1 MRVADLSKFIV
12 ARHQVYENRM
22 AGKTPWTK
30 DPILAT
36 YRFCNVYR
44 ELDRVTIWVG
54 QNWRYNMC
62 TRDDMWF
69 TMVIARL
76 VNHPPTLA
84 DLTGMFRASTR
95 YLHPQWDAKRF
106 VQVLEGRAAAGERV
120 YNPAYIVSTNGRAM
134 PKARYLAEQVLTPL
148 WQARDAIRPR
158 PGDTL
163 QAFHARLMQHQG
175 MGSFMAAQVVADVK
189 NAPKG
194 SNPLTVASDWRT
206 WAAPG
211 PGSLRGMSRV
221 VSGAQNKPGNMPVKL
236 WHELMGELQPLV
248 NEMIWD
254 SPLMMRPLHAQDLQ
268 NCLCE
273 FDKYERVRTGQGKPK
288 QEFVAQIQ
296 H

>member
-44 ELDRVTIWVG
+44 ELDRVTIWIG
-54 QNWRYNMC
+54 QNWRAQLA
-62 TRDDMWF
+62 DSPDLWF
-69 TMVIARL
+69 WMVVARL
-76 VNHPPTLA
+76 VNHPPTLE
-84 DLTGMFRASTR
+84 DLG
-95 YLHPQWDAKRF
+95 PPGDWDAGAF
-106 VQVLEGRAAAGERV
+106 VRVLEQRAKAGQRV

-134 PKARYLAEQVLTPL
+134 PKARYLAEQVLTPM
-148 WQARDAIRPR
+148 WRTRRDVDPR

-163 QAFHARLMQHQG
+163 QVWHGILTNFQG

-194 SNPLTVASDWRT
+194 TNPLTVASDWRT

-221 VSGAQNKPGNMPVKL
+221 MGLSHLDKMPTTVWSACMERL
-236 WHELMGELQPLV
+236 RPQV
-248 NEMIWD
+248 NERIWD

-288 QEFVAQIQ
+288 QKFVPEIQ
-296 H
+296 Q

>member
-1 MRVADLSKFIV
+1 VRVTDLSKFIV

-22 AGKTPWTK
+22 ASVTPWTK

-44 ELDRVTIWVG
+44 ELDRVTIWIDK
-54 QNWRYNMC
+54 NWRYPMAAYE
-62 TRDDMWF
+62 DMWF
-69 TMVIARL
+69 YMVVARL
-76 VNHPPTLA
+76 VNHPPTMA
-84 DLTGMFRASTR
+84 DMKLIPGLTLFNPR
-95 YLHPQWDAKRF
+95 YF
-106 VQVLEGRAAAGERV
+106 VKVLEDRAARGERV

-148 WQARDAIRPR
+148 WQARDSIRPR
-158 PGDTL
+158 VGDTL
-163 QAFHARLMQHQG
+163 QAFHARLMQFQG

-221 VSGAQNKPGNMPVKL
+221 VHGDIRKMPEANWQHAMSDL
-236 WHELMGELQPLV
+236 RPLV
-248 NEMIWD
+248 NERIWD

-288 QEFVAQIQ
+288 QKYVPEKQQ
-296 H
+296 K